1 MSIAEGVG
9 SPSKIGGTMLTNE
22 ELIKQCTGQL
32 REGYVGIAYSVINTK
47 SISHYPNQACY
58 GSMPV
63 HLSRHAIGVI
73 IWVQKD
79 YSGVKEFCD
88 LVVSEDFLYKDLKIK
103 VIEVDDKI
111 GFVYWHDNESPLAHA
126 HVIMSFFKMCRLFT
140 EHRVGGAGFK
150 ILVDNGM
157 KPMLAAYLAQYY
169 RATGNRLQY
178 ATLGGYHGAWADN
191 NFRIMWVIY
200 YNRLG
205 DVDLKDHSYLR
216 NGLNPFGYAG
226 CDGFLGSLRLRT
238 EGMKT
243 TTQLVTPS
251 FGLFNPKLENIR
263 GSFSDVHNVVVDIPD
278 LVKMYHDKLDELAP
292 VGPVTPKAP
301 NPEDEDF

>member
-1 MSIAEGVG
+1 MFIAEGVG

-32 REGYVGIAYSVINTK
+32 RQEYVGIAYSVINTK
-47 SISHYPNQACY
+47 SISHYPSQACY

-63 HLSRHAIGVI
+63 HLSKHAIGVI
-73 IWVQKD
+73 IWVQKKFD
-79 YSGVKEFCD
+79 GVKEFCD
-88 LVVSEDFLYKDLKIK
+88 LVVSDDFLYKDLKIE

-111 GFVYWHDNESPLAHA
+111 GFVYRHDNESLLAHA

-140 EHRVGGAGFK
+140 EHRAGGAGFK

-200 YNRLG
+200 HNRLG
-205 DVDLKDHSYLR
+205 DVALNDRSYLR
-216 NGLNPFGYAG
+216 NGLSSFGYAG
-226 CDGFLGSLRLRT
+226 CDGFLGSLRPKT
-238 EGMKT
+238 EGLKVPSK
-243 TTQLVTPS
+243 LITPGY
-251 FGLFNPKLENIR
+251 GLFDPKLESIK
-263 GSFSDVHNVVVDIPD
+263 GSFSDISNVVADVPA

-292 VGPVTPKAP
+292 VGPVAPKAP